1 VERWL
6 SFLNALFTNAAAP
19 SRSDT
24 RRHASEDISCR
35 RWVLGLSSDTVDFC
49 LFGGCPRTSPPAAG
63 AATW

>member
-35 RWVLGLSSDTVDFC
+35 R
-49 LFGGCPRTSPPAAG
+49 
-63 AATW
+63 